1 MIDAEVT
8 RVSTD
13 VDRVAARAVFETV
26 YVTEKGWSAPSED
39 PLAPEPDVS
48 WLLARVRGE
57 PAGLLRLR
65 YDPPVEFP
73 PGDGAVLRDDVDW
86 AAVARRAR
94 LVDVG
99 RFMITPTHRRRPK
112 VALRLMGAAVT
123 ELVDRGY
130 THLVTDVFEGE
141 RHSPLDFH
149 VRVLGFEVI
158 GWHDHGELNERRRR
172 LVLLLD
178 IDRAYR
184 ALRQR
189 RAPVVQML
197 IGDARDELEA
207 RLQRPDLQ
215 VVGGGD
221 AATYAERDAG

>member
-8 RVSTD
+8 RVSSD

-26 YVTEKGWSAPSED
+26 YVQEKGWSLSEEN
-39 PLAPEPDVS
+39 PLAPAPDVS
-48 WLLARVRGE
+48 WFLARVRGE

-73 PGDGAVLRDDVDW
+73 PGYGAVLRDEVDW
-86 AAVARRAR
+86 ASMARRAR

-99 RFMITPTHRRRPK
+99 RFMITPSYRRRPK
-112 VALRLMGAAVT
+112 VALRLMGAALT
-123 ELVDRGY
+123 ELVRRGY

-158 GWHDHGELNERRRR
+158 GWHDHGELRERRRR

-178 IDRAYR
+178 VDRAYR
-184 ALRQR
+184 ALRHR
-189 RAPVVQML
+189 RAPVVEMML
-197 IGDARDELEA
+197 GDVRDELEA
-207 RLQRPDLQ
+207 RRQRAELQ
-215 VVGGGD
+215 VVD
-221 AATYAERDAG
+221 AEDGYAERDAS

>member
-1 MIDAEVT
+1 MADLAVT
-8 RVSTD
+8 RVERD

-26 YVTEKGWSAPSED
+26 YVNEKRWSMPDED
-39 PLAPEPDVS
+39 PLVREPDIS
-48 WLLARVRGE
+48 WFLARVNGE

-73 PGDGAVLRDDVDW
+73 ASYGAVLRDDVDW
-86 AAVARRAR
+86 ASMARRAR
-94 LVDVG
+94 LVDIG
-99 RFMITPTHRRRPK
+99 RFMITPTYRRRPK
-112 VALRLMGAAVT
+112 VALRLMGAAVR
-123 ELVDRGY
+123 ELVARDY

-184 ALRQR
+184 TLRQR
-189 RAPVVQML
+189 GGPLVEAIIGPAREDLEVRLRRADLRLVETGPL
-197 IGDARDELEA
+197 PEA
-207 RLQRPDLQ
+207 DRT
-215 VVGGGD
+215 
-221 AATYAERDAG
+221 AS